1 MRRQPVTLLMPV
13 CLIAAFFLSNLAQA
27 GKPDLAD
34 AIEAKQI
41 DTALRLL
48 DSEIDVNEVQPD
60 GMTALHWA
68 VHHEVFELAKRLV
81 DKGAR
86 VEVRT
91 RYGVTPLFLACQ
103 NGHAELVE
111 LLLASGANPNIALPN
126 GETVLMTAAR
136 TGRVAPVKALIAAGA
151 EIDARQKKEQTAL
164 MWASAAGNTEV
175 VDELIKAGA
184 DFKATLAS
192 GFSPLFFAVR
202 EGHTD
207 VVLRLLQA
215 GCAVNSVMNTQSN
228 LKFSRGRLSTTPLI
242 LAVENGHFE
251 LGKVLLDAGADP
263 NAHPSG
269 YTALHTL
276 TWVRKPIRG
285 DGDPPPPGSGK
296 LNSLDMVR
304 VLAKS
309 GADLNARLENGKS
322 ELGRFTYTGSTP
334 FLLAAQASDLTL
346 VKLLVQLGADPNIAN
361 TDGTSPLLAASGVG
375 ALGDGDESAGT
386 EEETIATIDYLLTL
400 GANVNAVDN
409 NGETAMHGAAYQ
421 SLPKL
426 VRFLDSHG
434 ADIDIWNHENRA
446 GWTPLVIAEGYRPG
460 NFRPSPDTISVIKT
474 IMSAADVTVPDA
486 IVLKEHLRSW
496 STVRNEDK
504 AWVIKNVEYANI
516 NNKSLLL
523 DLHFPERVIGSPLIV
538 WVHGGA
544 WRGGSKDDMPLDRLV
559 KAGYSVAS
567 VNYRLSTAAKFPAQI
582 HDIKAAIRFLRQ
594 LAPRYQYRND
604 RMAIAGSSA
613 GGHLAALVGT
623 TNKHKELEGEIG
635 TCLEQ
640 SSDVQAI
647 IDLYGPTNLMTIL
660 SQSTPHGLSVR
671 KPALDLLLGAQPE
684 NVPDLAKLASP
695 VEHADATDPPLL
707 MIHGD
712 QDPQVPIAQSHELAG
727 KYRQLERPYQFEII
741 KGGEHGGK
749 SFFDEQRQEL
759 MKEFLDKHLKAQ

>member
-1 MRRQPVTLLMPV
+1 MTRQRVNLSVAVGLFAV
-13 CLIAAFFLSNLAQA
+13 LFLSGLAQA
-27 GKPDLAD
+27 SNPDLAD
-34 AIEAKQI
+34 AVEAQEF
-41 DTALRLL
+41 DTATRLL
-48 DSEIDVNEVQPD
+48 KSELDVNATQPD

-68 VHHEVFELAKRLV
+68 IHHNELELAKLLV
-81 DKGAR
+81 DRGAR
-86 VEVRT
+86 IEVKT

-103 NGHAELVE
+103 SGHHELVQW
-111 LLLASGANPNIALPN
+111 LLTSGANPNTALPN

-136 TGRVAPVKALIAAGA
+136 TGRVAPVKALIAASA
-151 EIDARQKKEQTAL
+151 EVNAREKKEQTAL

-184 DFKATLAS
+184 DLKATLSS
-192 GFSPLFFAVR
+192 GFSALFFAVR

-207 VVLRLLQA
+207 VVLRLLKA
-215 GCAVNSVMNTQSN
+215 GCDVNSVMNTQSN
-228 LKFSRGRLSTTPLI
+228 LKFSRGRLSTTPMI

-251 LGKVLLDAGADP
+251 LGKKLIDVGADP

-269 YTALHTL
+269 YTALHAL

-285 DGDPPPPGSGK
+285 DGDPPPRGSGK
-296 LNSLDMVR
+296 VNSLDMVR
-304 VLAKS
+304 ILATS
-309 GADLNARLENGKS
+309 GADLNARSENGKS

-334 FLLAAQASDLTL
+334 LLLAAQASDLTL
-346 VKLLVQLGADPNIAN
+346 VKLLVQLGADPNITN
-361 TDGTSPLLAASGVG
+361 SDGTSPLLAASGVG

-400 GANVNAVDN
+400 GADINAVDN

-421 SLPKL
+421 SLAKL
-426 VRFLDSHG
+426 VSFLSQHG
-434 ADIDIWNHENRA
+434 ADVEAWHRENRA
-446 GWTPLVIAEGYRPG
+446 GWTPLVIAEGFRPG
-460 NFRPSPDTISVIKT
+460 NFRPSPDTISAIK
-474 IMSAADVTVPDA
+474 SALRAANVQAPEP

-504 AWVIKNVEYANI
+504 AWVIKNVQYAKVD
-516 NNKSLLL
+516 NKSLLL
-523 DLHFPERVIGSPLIV
+523 DLHFPERVAGSALIV

-544 WRGGSKDDMPLDRLV
+544 WRGGSKDDMPLGQLV

-567 VNYRLSTAAKFPAQI
+567 VNYRLSTEAKFPAQI

-594 LAPRYQYRND
+594 IALRYKYRSD
-604 RMAIAGSSA
+604 RIAIAGSSA

-623 TNKHKELEGEIG
+623 TNNHKDLEGEIG
-635 TCLEQ
+635 TCLKN
-640 SSDVQAI
+640 SSEVHAI

-695 VEHADATDPPLL
+695 VEHVDATDPPLL

-712 QDPQVPIAQSHELAG
+712 QDPQVPINQSHELAG
-727 KYRQLERPYQFEII
+727 KYRQLARPIQFEVIQ
-741 KGGEHGGK
+741 GGEHGGK
-749 SFFDEQRQEL
+749 SFYDDQRQEL
-759 MKEFLDKHLKAQ
+759 MKRFLGDQLQAN